1 MDNLTRALF
10 IEQRASEALDKTNQ
24 TRAPTDLDAI
34 ARHYGIT
41 VARGDLAGGAVAH
54 FDAARNEIVLGDF
67 DRWPLAHEL
76 GHALLRHG
84 NQHCYEGPMATDVPL
99 EEADVGVP
107 FEAEANRFAR
117 HVLVP
122 KAWLEF
128 LIGRGWKPKDLA
140 PRFEVSELVLWYALR
155 AYRLEQTFQL

>member
-1 MDNLTRALF
+1 MDSLTRATF
-10 IEQRASEALDKTNQ
+10 IEQRASEALDKTGQ
-24 TRAPTDLDAI
+24 SKAPTDLDAI
-34 ARHYGIT
+34 ARHYGIS
-41 VARGDLAGGAVAH
+41 VVRGQLAAGVVAH

-84 NQHCYEGPMATDVPL
+84 NRNCYEGAMASDVPL
-99 EEADVGVP
+99 VDADVGVP

-122 KAWLEF
+122 KPWLELLF
-128 LIGRGWKPKDLA
+128 SRGWKPPELA
-140 PRFEVSELVLWYALR
+140 RRFQVSDVVLWRALT
-155 AYRLEQTFQL
+155 AYRLV